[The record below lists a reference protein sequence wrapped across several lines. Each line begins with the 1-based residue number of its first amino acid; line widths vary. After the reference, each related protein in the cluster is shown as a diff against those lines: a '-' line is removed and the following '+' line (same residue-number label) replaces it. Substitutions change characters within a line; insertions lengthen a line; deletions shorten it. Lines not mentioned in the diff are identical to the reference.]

1 MRKWIPSQVCLAFT
15 CKSIHCKVK
24 YCPKIWQKTA
34 TITPVESNTIKQLL
48 DKFALVGYEVIITN
62 WMLTHLI
69 GY

>member
-1 MRKWIPSQVCLAFT
+1 MRKWIPSQVCFAF
-15 CKSIHCKVK
+15 KSIHCKVK

-34 TITPVESNTIKQLL
+34 TITPVESNEVKQLL

-62 WMLTHLI
+62 WMLAHLI